1 MLGKDGKS
9 MMSQAQLA
17 RNKALGKGTLGEN
30 EIPLPCPEGF
40 DPLKWA
46 EMTRKE
52 KMDML
57 GISEK
62 EWNNMTREQ

>member
-1 MLGKDGKS
+1 
-9 MMSQAQLA
+9 
-17 RNKALGKGTLGEN
+17 LGEN

-52 KMDML
+52 KMAML

-62 EWNNMTREQ
+62 EWNNMTRE